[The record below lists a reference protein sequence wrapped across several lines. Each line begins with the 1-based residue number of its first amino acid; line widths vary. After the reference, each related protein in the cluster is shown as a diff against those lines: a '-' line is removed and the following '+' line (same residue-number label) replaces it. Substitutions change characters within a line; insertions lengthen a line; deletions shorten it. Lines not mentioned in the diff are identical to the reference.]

1 MTLLLDTDRNK
12 ATGWE
17 GYDYKITEGVCFC
30 MKDGSSV
37 RVGEVC
43 TNIEE
48 NRMAVAIPRKFL
60 GFEGSQKPCFE
71 FKWIDNIETKDIMAF
86 YRDGDCAPFGR
97 FNYVM

>member
-1 MTLLLDTDRNK
+1 
-12 ATGWE
+12 
-17 GYDYKITEGVCFC
+17 

-37 RVGEVC
+37 RVSEVC

>member
-1 MTLLLDTDRNK
+1 
-12 ATGWE
+12 
-17 GYDYKITEGVCFC
+17 
-30 MKDGSSV
+30 
-37 RVGEVC
+37 
-43 TNIEE
+43 
-48 NRMAVAIPRKFL
+48 MAVAIPRKFL